1 MTGKFTERFVQRLD
15 QLDSQKVGEYLLGL
29 AREKGLLENIFNSM
43 QEGLLVIDSSKTIAM
58 VNHAASRLLDL
69 SSDSVGSIF
78 NERIRDPGLRDIIEH
93 GFEVRGQVL
102 IREFIVIHPQPRWV
116 RMSRTPLRDVDGKFR
131 GIMLVLNDITRQ
143 RKSEQEIN
151 MVERLDFLSHLTAG
165 VAHEIGNPL
174 SSLSLQVQL
183 IERQVNSM
191 EVSPFR
197 DKLRKRISII
207 KEELFRLDQIVA
219 QFLQTLRPEP
229 LILRKKDLV
238 KVMEEVLELVE
249 EDLMEKGITLN
260 RDYSEDCILGRMDS
274 GLMKQAIINLIK
286 NAVEA
291 MPGGGEISIRL
302 EKEDAYLKLSITDQG
317 TGIPREK
324 INRLFEPLFT
334 TKETG
339 SGLGLLVV
347 YKALRQHGG
356 YVEVTSQPGEGTTF
370 TIWLP
375 QRPERIKLLP
385 AGKGGNSGNGSF
397 PSNDS
402 NSSIA

>member
-15 QLDSQKVGEYLLGL
+15 QLDSRKVGEYLLGL

-58 VNHAASRLLDL
+58 VNHAAGRLLDL
-69 SSDSVGSIF
+69 PSESVGSLF
-78 NERIRDPGLRDIIEH
+78 YESIRDPGLRDIIEQ
-93 GFEVRGQVL
+93 GFEVPGQVL
-102 IREFIVIHPQPRWV
+102 IREFIVVHPQPRWV
-116 RMSRTPLRDVDGKFR
+116 RMSRTSLRDADGKFR

-143 RKSEQEIN
+143 RKSEQETN
-151 MVERLDFLSHLTAG
+151 RVERLDFLSHLTAG

-174 SSLSLQVQL
+174 SSLSIQIQL

-197 DKLRKRISII
+197 DKLRKRILII
-207 KEELFRLDQIVA
+207 KEELLRLDQIVT
-219 QFLQTLRPEP
+219 QFVQTLRPEP
-229 LILRKKDLV
+229 LILRKENLV
-238 KVMEEVLELVE
+238 KVVEEVLELVE
-249 EDLMEKGITLN
+249 EELREKGISLN
-260 RDYSEDCILGRMDS
+260 RDYPQENIMGRMDS

-286 NAVEA
+286 NAVQA
-291 MPGGGEISIRL
+291 MPGGGEISIRM
-302 EKEDAYLKLSITDQG
+302 EKKDAYLKFSITDQG

-385 AGKGGNSGNGSF
+385 AGGGNHDNGS
-397 PSNDS
+397 PRS
-402 NSSIA
+402 NSPIT

>member
-1 MTGKFTERFVQRLD
+1 
-15 QLDSQKVGEYLLGL
+15 
-29 AREKGLLENIFNSM
+29 M

-58 VNHAASRLLDL
+58 VNHAAGRLLDL
-69 SSDSVGSIF
+69 PSESVGSLF
-78 NERIRDPGLRDIIEH
+78 YESIRDPGLRDIIEQ
-93 GFEVRGQVL
+93 GFEVPGQVL
-102 IREFIVIHPQPRWV
+102 IREFIVVHPQPRWV
-116 RMSRTPLRDVDGKFR
+116 RMSRTSLRDADGKFR

-143 RKSEQEIN
+143 RKSEQETN
-151 MVERLDFLSHLTAG
+151 RVERLDFLSHLTAG

-174 SSLSLQVQL
+174 SSLSIQIQL

-197 DKLRKRISII
+197 DKLRKRILII
-207 KEELFRLDQIVA
+207 KEELLRLDQIVT
-219 QFLQTLRPEP
+219 QFVQTLRPEP
-229 LILRKKDLV
+229 LILRKENLV
-238 KVMEEVLELVE
+238 KVVEEVLELVE
-249 EDLMEKGITLN
+249 EELREKGISLN
-260 RDYSEDCILGRMDS
+260 RDYPQESILGRMDS

-286 NAVEA
+286 NAVQA
-291 MPGGGEISIRL
+291 MPGGGEISIRM
-302 EKEDAYLKLSITDQG
+302 EKEDAYLKFSITDQG

-385 AGKGGNSGNGSF
+385 AGGGNHGDGSLR
-397 PSNDS
+397 SN
-402 NSSIA
+402 A

>member
-15 QLDSQKVGEYLLGL
+15 QLDSRKVGEYLLGL

-58 VNHAASRLLDL
+58 VNHAAGRLLDL
-69 SSDSVGSIF
+69 PSESVGSLF
-78 NERIRDPGLRDIIEH
+78 YESIRDPGLRDIIEQ
-93 GFEVRGQVL
+93 GFEVPGQVL
-102 IREFIVIHPQPRWV
+102 IREFIVVHPQPRWV
-116 RMSRTPLRDVDGKFR
+116 RMSRTSLRDADGKFR

-143 RKSEQEIN
+143 RKSEQETN
-151 MVERLDFLSHLTAG
+151 RVERLDFLSHLTAG

-174 SSLSLQVQL
+174 SSLSIQIQL

-197 DKLRKRISII
+197 DKLRKRILII
-207 KEELFRLDQIVA
+207 KEELLRLDQIVT
-219 QFLQTLRPEP
+219 QFVQTLRPEP
-229 LILRKKDLV
+229 LILRKENLV
-238 KVMEEVLELVE
+238 KVVEEVLELVE
-249 EDLMEKGITLN
+249 EELREKGISLN
-260 RDYSEDCILGRMDS
+260 RDYPQESILGRMDS

-286 NAVEA
+286 NAVQA
-291 MPGGGEISIRL
+291 MPGGGEISIRM
-302 EKEDAYLKLSITDQG
+302 EKEDAYLKFSITDQG

-385 AGKGGNSGNGSF
+385 AGGGNHGDGSLR
-397 PSNDS
+397 SN
-402 NSSIA
+402 A

>member
-15 QLDSQKVGEYLLGL
+15 QLDSRKVGEYLLGL

-43 QEGLLVIDSSKTIAM
+43 QEGLLVIDYSKTIAM
-58 VNHAASRLLDL
+58 VNQAAERLLDL
-69 SSDSVGSIF
+69 SPDSVGSLF
-78 NERIRDPGLRDIIEH
+78 HESIRDPGLRDIIEQ
-93 GFEVRGQVL
+93 GFEVQGQVL

-116 RMSRTPLRDVDGKFR
+116 RMSRTSLRDIDGKFR
-131 GIMLVLNDITRQ
+131 GVMLVLNDITRQ
-143 RKSEQEIN
+143 RKSEQETN
-151 MVERLDFLSHLTAG
+151 LVERLDFLSHLTAG

-174 SSLSLQVQL
+174 SSLSIQIQL

-197 DKLRKRISII
+197 DKLRKRILII
-207 KEELFRLDQIVA
+207 KEELLRLDQIVT
-219 QFLQTLRPEP
+219 QFVQTLRPEP
-229 LILRKKDLV
+229 LILRKENLV
-238 KVMEEVLELVE
+238 KVVEEVLELVE
-249 EDLMEKGITLN
+249 EELREKGISLN
-260 RDYSEDCILGRMDS
+260 RDYPQENIMGRMDS

-286 NAVEA
+286 NAVQA
-291 MPGGGEISIRL
+291 MPGGGEISIRM
-302 EKEDAYLKLSITDQG
+302 EKKDAYLKFSITDQG

-385 AGKGGNSGNGSF
+385 AGGGNHDNGS
-397 PSNDS
+397 PRS
-402 NSSIA
+402 NSPIT